1 MTLSPTKLMLLSSVI
16 LALQPFHAA
25 AASDAWVLSERG
37 YGPLHTGMSKSDLKR
52 RVGAIVEEGRVGA
65 CEQIDLVDHPGVVV
79 MFEQD
84 KLTRVT
90 VHDRD
95 IKTDRGIGLGSNE
108 AAVEAAYAPLQVE
121 PHAYS
126 DPPAAYLTYWQVPSR
141 QGVRFE
147 TDEARKVSVIHVGDA
162 SITLVEGCS

>member
-1 MTLSPTKLMLLSSVI
+1 MISPIKLVALSS
-16 LALQPFHAA
+16 LALALLPLPVS
-25 AASDAWVLSERG
+25 AASNPWILSEKG

-79 MFEQD
+79 MFEQG
-84 KLTRVT
+84 KLARVT
-90 VHDRD
+90 VHDGD
-95 IKTDRGIGLGSNE
+95 AKTDKGVGLGSDE
-108 AAVEAAYAPLQVE
+108 AAVRAAYAPLQVE

-126 DPPAAYLTYWQVPSR
+126 DAPAAYLTYWRVPAR

-147 TDEARKVSVIHVGDA
+147 TDQARKVSAIHVGGDA
-162 SITLVEGCS
+162 IRLVEGCS